1 MIEKRL
7 FMLLASLLLYGAG
20 LSAQEMT
27 VRGVVTG
34 GSDGQPVAGASVVVK
49 GSVRGTTT
57 DASGTY
63 ALDVAAD
70 DVLVVSFLGY
80 KTQEVNVAGRTA
92 VDVRLPGREA
102 ELVDEVVVIGYGTMK
117 KSDLTGKR
125 GLGEGFR
132 RDAGFVGVDRQSCSR
147 DASPV

>member
-92 VDVRLPGREA
+92 VDVRRQEEA

-117 KSDLTGKR
+117 KSDLT
-125 GLGEGFR
+125 
-132 RDAGFVGVDRQSCSR
+132 
-147 DASPV
+147 

>member
-70 DVLVVSFLGY
+70 DGDSWLSFLGLQA
-80 KTQEVNVAGRTA
+80 QEVNRAGRTA
-92 VDVRLPGREA
+92 WTL
-102 ELVDEVVVIGYGTMK
+102 
-117 KSDLTGKR
+117 
-125 GLGEGFR
+125 GFR
-132 RDAGFVGVDRQSCSR
+132 
-147 DASPV
+147 